1 MRLRKVPNLVYSDG
15 KGNIY
20 DVPEIEMA
28 GRTGVDFVKIDVTD
42 LIELPE
48 GSQLF
53 ELPGRRPVGFDRKT
67 GRKIVFK
74 DGIAVAAFLAPAYTQ
89 FFLSAY
95 ERDKDSV
102 PILPLFHQSF
112 NFIYCF
118 RCIGRKDNA
127 PSFSDKNIILDS
139 NTDIP
144 IFRITL

>member
-67 GRKIVFK
+67 
-74 DGIAVAAFLAPAYTQ
+74 
-89 FFLSAY
+89 
-95 ERDKDSV
+95 
-102 PILPLFHQSF
+102 
-112 NFIYCF
+112 
-118 RCIGRKDNA
+118 
-127 PSFSDKNIILDS
+127 
-139 NTDIP
+139 
-144 IFRITL
+144 